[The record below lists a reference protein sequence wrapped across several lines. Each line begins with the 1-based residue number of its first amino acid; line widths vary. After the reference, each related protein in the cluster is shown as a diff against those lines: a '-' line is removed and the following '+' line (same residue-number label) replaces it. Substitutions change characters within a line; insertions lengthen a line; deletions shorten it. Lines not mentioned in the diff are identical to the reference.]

1 MNKKNKIL
9 LIKIIRII
17 ALIILLFAVFKGVFV
32 LLVLML
38 LSLSMSYLV
47 NKFQLRNLGIELVT
61 LIAVLTG
68 MKYGPWTALI
78 ITFILILYHL
88 SAGGFFGHYW
98 FWVVPT
104 YCLAGVISGFF
115 RVADVATLGMYVTL
129 GINIVSTLFTGITS
143 PTFLPKYLPFV
154 ISNIIFNILLF
165 NLVGNV
171 LLLLLI

>member
-1 MNKKNKIL
+1 MDKKTKKL
-9 LIKIIRII
+9 LIKIMRII
-17 ALIILLFAVFKGVFV
+17 AILVLLFAVFKGVFV

-38 LSLSMSYLV
+38 LSLSMSYFV
-47 NKFQLRNLGIELVT
+47 NKLQLRNFGIELVT

-68 MKYGPWTALI
+68 MKYGPWTALG

-88 SAGGFFGHYW
+88 AAGGFFGPYW
-98 FWVVPT
+98 FWVIPS
-104 YCLAGVISGFF
+104 YCLAGVIAGFF
-115 RVADVATLGMYVTL
+115 PVANVATLGMYVTI

-154 ISNIIFNILLF
+154 ISNVIFNILLF